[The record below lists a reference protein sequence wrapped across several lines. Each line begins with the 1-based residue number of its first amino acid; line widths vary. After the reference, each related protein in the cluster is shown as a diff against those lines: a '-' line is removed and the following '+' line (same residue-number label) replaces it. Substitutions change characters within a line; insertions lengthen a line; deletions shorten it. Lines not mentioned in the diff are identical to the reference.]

1 LRDGSAR
8 SGIVGQTAEQ
18 DSGANEQE
26 GTVSVA
32 LLAMFF
38 TGMALGGFVVGYRH
52 RPAQFA
58 ANTAAPPIFYN
69 GGAAPVLQR

>member
-1 LRDGSAR
+1 MDRRDQELLDKQLSKIQAPT
-8 SGIVGQTAEQ
+8 SK
-18 DSGANEQE
+18 E

-52 RPAQFA
+52 GPAQFA

-69 GGAAPVLQR
+69 GGATPVLQR

>member
-1 LRDGSAR
+1 MDRRDQELLDKQLSKIQVPT
-8 SGIVGQTAEQ
+8 SK
-18 DSGANEQE
+18 E

-52 RPAQFA
+52 GPAQFA
-58 ANTAAPPIFYN
+58 AN
-69 GGAAPVLQR
+69 GAAADFL